1 MRQLKITNKIT
12 NRESVAL
19 EKYLNDIAKIDLITA
34 DEEIRLAKLRL
45 TVGWPLLDAIW
56 NLISRTTRVLDVKVN
71 LL

>member
-34 DEEIRLAKLRL
+34 EINSNIMHTKIQMKLEYAS
-45 TVGWPLLDAIW
+45 V
-56 NLISRTTRVLDVKVN
+56 
-71 LL
+71 